1 MLIIYINIGLLNHY
15 ACNSLLYIHLN
26 KTTYLSFFILPN
38 KILVL
43 INIAISRVSWRASTV
58 RYFSVTRTHGKSIF
72 LINSFMLVWRHN
84 CCIDSDSQWLLSGT
98 QMNIPMYKYSTCIW
112 ISYRIIALYVHV
124 SWKAKS
130 YFCRRTWTLVN
141 LLRPPSP
148 WHAGGDWNGQVK
160 TLIHVYTNSICT
172 WWFWIMCQFFNL
184 YFSLVP

>member
-43 INIAISRVSWRASTV
+43 INIAISRVSWRASIV

-130 YFCRRTWTLVN
+130 YFCRRTWTLVTYYV
-141 LLRPPSP
+141 PP
-148 WHAGGDWNGQVK
+148 HQ
-160 TLIHVYTNSICT
+160 YTPAEIE
-172 WWFWIMCQFFNL
+172 M
-184 YFSLVP
+184 VR